1 MTTLSSFDP
10 FATHPFT
17 NNSGLVHRPAKPA
30 QYTHHVAPPAHK
42 AYGAPAPRFAGE
54 AAIERVFDIFAVFI
68 SNTSKTVALWNQ
80 RLAASP
86 GDVVVWDYHV
96 VLLLRIKAKHL
107 DAYNQPL
114 RGQSAAWIYDFD
126 SVVDSPSPWQR
137 YVSLTF
143 GAPGEIAPPYQSSFR
158 VVPADM
164 LFAQFVSDRS
174 HMLVPLDSI
183 RYSPERPHYSPL
195 PPWPAIRGAGAR
207 ADVATNLMSTFV
219 NMGDTGMGE
228 VHDRAAFEQWCS
240 GPDAPK

>member
-1 MTTLSSFDP
+1 MSVLE
-10 FATHPFT
+10 
-17 NNSGLVHRPAKPA
+17 
-30 QYTHHVAPPAHK
+30 PPALLPNEPY
-42 AYGAPAPRFAGE
+42 AGCYCEENVFLLAQRFAGE

-68 SNTSKTVALWNQ
+68 SNASKTVALWNQ

-126 SVVDSPSPWQR
+126 SVVDSPSPWQSAS
-137 YVSLTF
+137 VDQHDISTHAECH
-143 GAPGEIAPPYQSSFR
+143 GK
-158 VVPADM
+158 
-164 LFAQFVSDRS
+164 FAG
-174 HMLVPLDSI
+174 
-183 RYSPERPHYSPL
+183 PERPHYSPL